1 MRCYDL
7 GLYEKSMPNT
17 LSLREKL
24 EAAKQAGFDYLEL
37 SIDETQ
43 EKLSRLDWTPE
54 EVHRLWLDQRQTG
67 VPIRSICLSG
77 HRSFPMGHPDPE
89 IRQKSQEILEKAV
102 DLASALGIRLIQ
114 LAGYDVYYEPSTPQT
129 RQFFA
134 QGLRTTVAYAARRGV
149 MLGFETME
157 TQFMNTVQK
166 AMFWVDEIRSPYLQI
181 YPDMGNLTN
190 AAVLYQYDVCQDIAL
205 GRGHFAAAHLKE
217 TRPGVFREVP
227 FGEGHVDFPTVARC
241 CLELGVRQFV
251 GEFWYAPEGDWKQVL
266 ADNNRFLRSALD
278 TAVKDIAL

>member
-24 EAAKQAGFDYLEL
+24 EAAKRTGFDYLEL
-37 SIDETQ
+37 SIDESP

-54 EVHRLWLDQRQTG
+54 ELQRLWLDQRQTG

-77 HRSFPMGHPDPE
+77 HRSFPMGHPDPD
-89 IRQKSQEILEKAV
+89 IRKQSQSILEKAV

-114 LAGYDVYYEPSTPQT
+114 LAGYDVYYQPSTPQT
-129 RQFFA
+129 RELFA
-134 QGLRTTVAYAARRGV
+134 QGLGTAVAYAARRGV

-157 TQFMNTVQK
+157 TEFMNTVQK
-166 AMFWVDEIRSPYLQI
+166 AMHWVEQLHSPYLQI

-190 AAVLYQYDVCQDIAL
+190 AALLYRHDICQDIAF
-205 GRGHFAAAHLKE
+205 GRGHLAAAHLKE

-227 FGEGHVDFPTVARC
+227 FGQGHVDFPSVTRC

-251 GEFWYAPEGDWKQVL
+251 GEFWYAPESHWEQVL
-266 ADNNRFLRSALD
+266 ADNNRFLRHHLD
-278 TAVKDIAL
+278 EAVKTICL